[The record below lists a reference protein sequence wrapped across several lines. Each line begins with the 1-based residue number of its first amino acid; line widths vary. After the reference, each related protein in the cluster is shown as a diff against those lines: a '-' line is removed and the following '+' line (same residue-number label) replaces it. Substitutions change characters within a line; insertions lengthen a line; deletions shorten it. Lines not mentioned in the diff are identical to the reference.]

1 MVHQVVAHHLRGNP
15 EEVRTILPVG
25 RLLANQAQIGF
36 VYECGAL
43 KSVIGALVPE
53 MAAGQAA
60 QFIVNDR
67 YERFARFLISS
78 TPICKQPAD
87 LAG

>member
-1 MVHQVVAHHLRGNP
+1 MVHQDVPHHLCGDAEKMRA
-15 EEVRTILPVG
+15 VLPLG

-53 MAAGQAA
+53 MAAGQTA

-78 TPICKQPAD
+78 TPIRKQPAN